1 MLCTNNPPKVKDDS
15 TVDAAPVLVAL
26 GEAEPPEPDAPL
38 LEPEPEPEPAVVVVA
53 VPVVLV
59 VPEDFVVAEVT
70 VEFPKAVAVVVLE
83 AFKLVVPPVPVPTG
97 TGTSV
102 VGLSA
107 ELAPLERLD

>member
-1 MLCTNNPPKVKDDS
+1 MLCTSNPPIVKDDS

-26 GEAEPPEPDAPL
+26 GEAEPPEPDEPP
-38 LEPEPEPEPAVVVVA
+38 LEPELEPEPAVVVVA

-59 VPEDFVVAEVT
+59 DSEDFVVAEVT
-70 VEFPKAVAVVVLE
+70 VEFPVAVAVAVVVLE
-83 AFKLVVPPVPVPTG
+83 AFKLVLPPVPTG
-97 TGTSV
+97 IGTSV